1 MKGRQSI
8 SAVKHWPYDYLKAIF
23 SMQLEEDVKEE
34 CPKYGTVEGVV
45 VPRPP
50 DNVPP
55 TEPGRVYV
63 RFATAEETKKAK
75 DVFHGRQFDGNS
87 IVAKYVPEEEFDRVS
102 GGAWLG
108 GSGGSAL
115 PGPPPISASAVAS
128 PAAVAAVPATGD
140 S

>member
-1 MKGRQSI
+1 
-8 SAVKHWPYDYLKAIF
+8 
-23 SMQLEEDVKEE
+23 MQLEEDVREE

-63 RFATAEETKKAK
+63 RFATPEEAKKAR

-108 GSGGSAL
+108 GGGGGGAL
-115 PGPPPISASAVAS
+115 PGPPPASAAAA
-128 PAAVAAVPATGD
+128 PAAVAAAPAPGGPGFQVPLD
-140 S
+140 WPW